1 MKVNIRLGGV
11 PDLTATL
18 SRMADTEGL
27 ADALEDAA
35 GQVRHAA
42 IARLTDGQPPDN
54 RTGTLAKSLTV
65 TREISGLGFTLSTP
79 LDHGW
84 HLEHG
89 GLQRPATPWLGPAL
103 DDARPAIE
111 RRLGDWLT
119 RAVRG

>member
-1 MKVNIRLGGV
+1 MKISIRLGRL
-11 PDLTATL
+11 PDLTASL
-18 SRMADTEGL
+18 SHLANLDGL

-35 GQVRHAA
+35 SQVRDAA
-42 IARLTDGQPPDN
+42 VARLSDGQPPN
-54 RTGTLAKSLTV
+54 SHTGALAKSLTV
-65 TREISGLGFTLSTP
+65 TRDGSGLSYTLSTP

-89 GLQRPATPWLGPAL
+89 GLQRPATPWLAPAFE
-103 DDARPAIE
+103 DARPAIE